1 MSNRNNQKDEGS
13 KTPQQGNNGG
23 FGIDLTTLGISGCR
37 VFLVLRRQF

>member
-23 FGIDLTTLGISGCR
+23 FGIDRSKKSDDRKKSEKGG
-37 VFLVLRRQF
+37 